1 MTTPS
6 TRRRVVRLLAPL
18 AVLGLVAA
26 GCGSDDDS
34 SSADTEPA
42 STDATT
48 DTTAETTTE
57 NTEPDTTAEM
67 TDGPT
72 IEVRGQDF
80 SEAIT
85 IAEVY
90 GQFLEAKGYPVEI
103 LTPAGFR
110 TEALDGVE
118 NGDFNLII
126 DYIGGTQAALAPD
139 AAATAD
145 PDEIVA
151 NITAPIEAIGATLLD
166 YSPAVDGDAF
176 VVRGDSEA
184 STISDVAGLDYVLGA
199 SAQCPERPQCLIGLE
214 DPDIYGIT
222 FADFVTLEFGPLL
235 GEALA
240 NNEVDAVIWN
250 TTAPQIIEQGF
261 KVLDDDQGIFPAQN
275 IAPIISAEVLSAY
288 GDQLAADINELSA
301 MITTEDLLAWNT
313 ETDIAFR
320 ESDEVA
326 TEWLEAKGLL

>member
-1 MTTPS
+1 MTTS
-6 TRRRVVRLLAPL
+6 TTRRRVVRLLAPL
-18 AVLGLVAA
+18 AVLGLVTAA
-26 GCGSDDDS
+26 CGSDDDTAS
-34 SSADTEPA
+34 SDTEPTSTEPTSTEGA
-42 STDATT
+42 SVDTAS
-48 DTTAETTTE
+48 DTT
-57 NTEPDTTAEM
+57 PEM

-72 IEVRGQDF
+72 IRVRGQDF

-90 GQFLEAKGYPVEI
+90 GQYLDAKGYPVEI

-110 TEALDGVE
+110 TEALAGIE
-118 NGDFNLII
+118 NADFDLII
-126 DYIGGTQAALAPD
+126 DYIGGTQSALAPD
-139 AAATAD
+139 APASAD

-151 NITAPIEAIGATLLD
+151 TITAPLEAIGATLLD

-176 VVRGDSEA
+176 VVRGDSDA

-214 DPDIYGIT
+214 DPDIYGIE

-240 NNEVDAVIWN
+240 NDEVDAVIWN
-250 TTAPQIIEQGF
+250 TTAPQITEQGF
-261 KVLDDDQGIFPAQN
+261 KVLEDDQGLFPAQN
-275 IAPIISAEVLSAY
+275 IAPIISTELLEAY
-288 GDQLAADINELSA
+288 GDQLVEDINALSA
-301 MITTEDLLAWNT
+301 MITTDDLLAWNT
-313 ETDIAFR
+313 ETDIEFR

-326 TEWLEAKGLL
+326 TEWLESKGLV